1 MTAESPILPGRLG
14 TPRMQLKDDPRA
26 DPRMLAAMAPFALG
40 ETPPPAGVDASSS
53 IEELLNYVGLAE
65 PGFEALFGAMGT
77 GLPPI
82 ADVTKTIEVIKGVDG
97 NEVTLFIHR
106 PTNRSGTLPCIL
118 HIHGGGMVMLEA
130 AGPGYD
136 RWRDELAAAGLVVVG
151 VEFRNAA
158 GKHGPYPFPAG
169 LNDCSSALQ
178 WITDNKDRLGASN
191 VVVSGESGGGNLTLA
206 TTLKA
211 KRDGKISQI
220 AGVYAQCPYISN
232 AWATKDAVLPSLYE
246 NDEYLLACSM
256 MGGLAKTYDPS
267 GDNATNP
274 LAWPYHATTEEL
286 AGLPPHVISVN
297 QLDPL
302 RDEGLAYYRKL
313 LEAGVSAVSRT
324 VNGTCHAGDCL
335 FRSAMPDVYL
345 ATIRDLKSFADSLWT
360 P

>member
-14 TPRMQLKDDPRA
+14 SPSMQLKDDPRA
-26 DPRMLAAMAPFALG
+26 DPRMLAAMAPFALA

-53 IEELLNYVGLAE
+53 IEELLGYVDVAE
-65 PGFEALFGAMGT
+65 PGFEGLFGAMGADL
-77 GLPPI
+77 LPI
-82 ADVTKTIEVIKGVDG
+82 DGVTKTIEVIKGVDG
-97 NEVTLFIHR
+97 NDITVFIHR
-106 PTNRSGTLPCIL
+106 PANLSGSVPGIL
-118 HIHGGGMVMLEA
+118 HIHGGGMAMLEA

-136 RWRDELAAAGLVVVG
+136 RWRDELAATGLVVVG

-169 LNDCSSALQ
+169 LNDCTSALQ
-178 WITDNKDRLGASN
+178 WMTDNADRLGASKI
-191 VVVSGESGGGNLTLA
+191 VVSGESGGGNLTLA

-211 KRDGKISQI
+211 KRDGNIGHI

-232 AWATKDAVLPSLYE
+232 AWATKDPALPSLYE
-246 NDEYLLACSM
+246 NDEYFLACEM
-256 MGGLAKTYDPS
+256 MGALAKTYDPS

-274 LAWPYHATTEEL
+274 LAWPYHASTEEL

-313 LEAGVSAVSRT
+313 LGAGVSAVGRT

-345 ATIRDLKSFADSLWT
+345 ATIRDIKSFADSL
-360 P
+360 